1 MTIHR
6 RVNSTLAVAGLLAVS
21 VTLSVPGSA
30 AAAPAAADWASYL
43 DGPSHSS
50 STSTDAAVTA
60 GNVGQLHSAWHF
72 TPAAASKPGQ
82 PGPRLDASPTVVGGV
97 VYIGARTGMFYAL
110 DAATGALVW
119 KRQLGFGSNAV
130 CPAKGITGTA
140 TVAPDPVDGVP
151 TVYAPGAHYLYALKA
166 SDGTVRW
173 KRSIGPATSSGSALY
188 FNWASPTIA
197 GGRIFIGLAA
207 NCESHL
213 IRGGVVSMNQ
223 HTGAVQHTYYA
234 VPSGSVGASVWS
246 SVASDGTSVWVT
258 TGNPDPNGTQVFDAY
273 SIVRLSAAT
282 MKRVDKWT
290 VPAAQAADLDLGQL
304 AHLFPSTV
312 AGAPALV
319 AACNKNRVLYAWRQ
333 ANLAAGPVWQRQVSV
348 SGVDGSWRASPRL
361 RTTRRRTCCSSP
373 PTGRASAEI
382 AVAGAVR
389 ALDPGTG
396 AVVWETAL
404 PCPALGSPTVDAATQ
419 LVAVPLFGC
428 GTGISPAVKI
438 FDEAT
443 GTPLASLP
451 ATGSVFAQPVFAAGH
466 VYVASESGG
475 MTSVCPLAPKLPVP

>member
-1 MTIHR
+1 MAAAAL
-6 RVNSTLAVAGLLAVS
+6 LAALLAVPA
-21 VTLSVPGSA
+21 PGAA
-30 AAAPAAADWASYL
+30 AAAPPAADWGAYL
-43 DGPSHSS
+43 HGSWHTST
-50 STSTDAAVTA
+50 TSTDPAVTA

-72 TPAAASKPGQ
+72 TPDAATQSGQ

-119 KRQLGFGSNAV
+119 KRQLGFGSNTV
-130 CPAKGITGTA
+130 CAAKGITGTA
-140 TVAPDPVDGVP
+140 TVAPDPVDGVL

-166 SDGTVRW
+166 SDGSVRW
-173 KRSIGPATSSGSALY
+173 KRSIGPATASGSALY
-188 FNWASPTIA
+188 FNWASPTVA

-213 IRGGVVSMNQ
+213 IRGGVVSLNQ

-234 VPSGSVGASVWS
+234 VPSGVVGASVWS

-282 MKRVDKWT
+282 MQVADKWT
-290 VPAAQAADLDLGQL
+290 VPAAQDADLDFGSSPT
-304 AHLFPSTV
+304 LFPSTAV
-312 AGAPALV
+312 GAPKLV
-319 AACNKNRVLYAWRQ
+319 AACNKNGVLYAWRQ
-333 ANLAAGPVWQRQVSV
+333 TDLAAGPVWQRQISV
-348 SGVDGSWRASPRL
+348 SGVDGSSCITSPAYDGSTHL
-361 RTTRRRTCCSSP
+361 LLVAANGTTVSGVT
-373 PTGRASAEI
+373 
-382 AVAGAVR
+382 VAGAVR

-396 AVVWETAL
+396 AVVWEAAL
-404 PCPALGSPTVDAATQ
+404 PCPALGSPTVNASTG

-428 GTGISPAVKI
+428 GTGTSPSVRV
-438 FDEAT
+438 FDETT
-443 GTPLASLP
+443 GTPLASLA

-475 MTSVCPLAPKLPVP
+475 MTAYAP